1 MAVMRMESL
10 GAFLSGAYATLS
22 MITPI
27 SVQATMESRMASTGL
42 SPNWAMTS
50 QETYAPTMMMS
61 PWAKLSSK
69 MMPYTIV

>member
-1 MAVMRMESL
+1 MRIESL

-22 MITPI
+22 MSTPT
-27 SVQATMESRMASTGL
+27 SVHAATDSTIASTGG
-42 SPNWAMTS
+42 SPSWAITS
-50 QETYAPTMMMS
+50 HDTYAPTMMMS